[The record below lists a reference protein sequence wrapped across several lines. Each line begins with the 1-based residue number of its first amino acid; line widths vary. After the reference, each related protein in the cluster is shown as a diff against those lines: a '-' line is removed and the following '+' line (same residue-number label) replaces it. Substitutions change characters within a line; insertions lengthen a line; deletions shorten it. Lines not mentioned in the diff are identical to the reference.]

1 MHPLPML
8 LTAGLLLTSSALA
21 QDNSAKPLTAEQA
34 REEHAYTVGVQ
45 AYVYGFPVVEMFR
58 VRHAR
63 VFDPAN
69 KNRVPLNQFAHRRQL
84 LDHTYKLV
92 VSPNNDTLY
101 SSAWLDL
108 SSEPIVLHVPD
119 SKGRYVSFQLMDF
132 YTNNFAH
139 VRADTVGKEGKAGI
153 VGPGWRGTL
162 PAGVARIDAP
172 TNAVLVIAR
181 TLVDGKEDLPS
192 VHALQ
197 DQYRLT
203 TLSGRPA
210 RSSRPEPL
218 PYDLSDPLNFFV
230 MLNAGLRENPPP
242 AREAALMSLFGKIGV
257 GPDRTFHIEKLDPT
271 TARGLRRAIEA
282 GKQIIATADPG
293 GLTLPGGWLLPPKEI
308 GNYGDNY
315 LLRAHVAMKGLGALS
330 PEEAVYLVTTVD
342 DQTRPLDGRYRY
354 VLRLGKGD
362 APPVKA
368 FWSLTMVRLPER
380 LFVENPLG
388 RYAIGDRTRGLQ
400 QGADGSV
407 EIYLQHESPG
417 KEKETNWLPAP
428 KGLFDLTWRAYLPK
442 GSYHD
447 GAWRPPA
454 VKRVE

>member
-1 MHPLPML
+1 MKALAVL
-8 LTAGLLLTSSALA
+8 LTASLLLAQGASARSLA
-21 QDNSAKPLTAEQA
+21 AEQA
-34 REEHAYTVGVQ
+34 REEYAYSLGVQ

-69 KNRVPLNQFAHRRQL
+69 KNRVPLNQFAHRRHL

-101 SSAWLDL
+101 STAWLDL
-108 SSEPIVLHVPD
+108 SSGPVVLHVPD
-119 SKGRYVSFQLMDF
+119 CKGRYVSFQLMDF

-139 VRADTVGKEGKAGI
+139 VRAGPAGEGRKVAV
-153 VGPGWRGTL
+153 VGPGWKGTL
-162 PAGVARIDAP
+162 PAGVERVDSP
-172 TNAVLVIAR
+172 TNAVMLIGR
-181 TLVDGKEDLPS
+181 TLVDGKEDLPA

-197 DQYRLT
+197 DRFTLT
-203 TLSGRPA
+203 TLSGKPPPEGGPA
-210 RSSRPEPL
+210 PP
-218 PYDLSDPLNFFV
+218 PYDLSDPLHFFAV
-230 MLNAGLRENPPP
+230 LNAGLRENPPP
-242 AREAALMSLFGKIGV
+242 AREAALMSLFGRIGV
-257 GPDRTFHIEKLDPT
+257 GPDKTFQVEKLDPA
-271 TARGLRRAIEA
+271 TARGLRRAGEA
-282 GKQIIATADPG
+282 GRRIIATADPG
-293 GLTLPGGWLLPPKEI
+293 GLKLPGGWLLPPKEI
-308 GNYGDNY
+308 GNCGDNY

-330 PEEAVYLVTTVD
+330 PEEAVYLVTTED
-342 DQTRPLDGRYRY
+342 DRGRPLDGRYCY

-368 FWSLTMVRLPER
+368 FWSLTMYRLPER

-388 RYAIGDRTRGLQ
+388 RYAVGDRTRGLRY
-400 QGADGSV
+400 GANGSL

-417 KEKETNWLPAP
+417 KDREPNWLPAP
-428 KGLFDLTWRAYLPK
+428 KGPFDLTWRAYLPV

-454 VKRVE
+454 IRRVD